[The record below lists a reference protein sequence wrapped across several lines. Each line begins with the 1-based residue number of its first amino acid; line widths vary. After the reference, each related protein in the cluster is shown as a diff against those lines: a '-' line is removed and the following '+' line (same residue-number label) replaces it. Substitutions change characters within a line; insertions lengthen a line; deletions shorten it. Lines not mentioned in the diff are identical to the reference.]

1 MVIVV
6 GTLTIFLSGLLLTA
20 AKRKLIL
27 RLPKAYPY
35 QHADALGNV
44 ADKNTLIEN
53 K

>member
-6 GTLTIFLSGLLLTA
+6 GTLTIFLAGLLLTA

-27 RLPKAYPY
+27 ILPKEYPH
-35 QHADALGNV
+35 QHADGIGNI
-44 ADKNTLIEN
+44 ADKKTLIE